1 MSPLHSAV
9 YDNLHSRFHLLM
21 DVDDLPLSCVLN
33 YGTPYF
39 E

>member
-9 YDNLHSRFHLLM
+9 FDNLLSRFHLLM
-21 DVDDLPLSCVLN
+21 DVDDLLSCVLN